1 MLQNQAPTNGQTE
14 TEGEENEG
22 PQPQYYVSTETAEA
36 SNRAL
41 PLLIASRRC
50 FMDQQADE
58 EPPTLE
64 SDPQEF
70 IDRIASHCKDTSDYL
85 LPDTPLKEAVF
96 RTILAGG
103 NQPMTPGEISEILSD
118 KWAMTPYP
126 REISP
131 AVIRKLLDTSQY
143 YCIAQIPVPETEE
156 EPEKVVEEVEETS
169 QDEAQGEQE

>member
-1 MLQNQAPTNGQTE
+1 MLQNQTPTNGQTG

-36 SNRAL
+36 SHRAL

-58 EPPTLE
+58 EPPALD
-64 SDPQEF
+64 SDAQEF

-131 AVIRKLLDTSQY
+131 AVIQKLLDTSQY
-143 YCIAQIPVPETEE
+143 YCIAQVPVPETEE
-156 EPEKVVEEVEETS
+156 EPEAKEVAKTS
-169 QDEAQGEQE
+169 EGEAQEEQG